1 MKTLVSALSGWD
13 KTLLIG
19 LVLLGFVPIAVA
31 ASQINFVLLLFV
43 PAVILLGTGMLATSR
58 S

>member
-1 MKTLVSALSGWD
+1 MKTLISALGGWD

-19 LVLLGFVPIAVA
+19 LVLLGFVPIATA
-31 ASQINFVLLLFV
+31 ASQVNFVLLLFV
-43 PAVILLGTGMLATSR
+43 PAVILLGIGMLATSR

>member
-43 PAVILLGTGMLATSR
+43 PAAIPLGPGMRVSLRT
-58 S
+58 